1 LFVHACQRGIK
12 LIIHNSHLSTPSPYL
27 DLSNFAVSYAVS
39 IRIRGQHLFF
49 ATNIESCYF
58 RPCRS
63 SPSLFHHHTPQAATL
78 CADSDLSVLLGLA
91 RQGEALA
98 VSPLR
103 LASASRG
110 ELSSPL
116 QGRTSCGPWSPG
128 WDPLSSRPGRAAT
141 AVGRGCCLCQSVPG
155 VQQVGP
161 PVQVPSPTSVREA
174 LQRMGCATRFRWA
187 PPDCAERSGP
197 KWGKGTR
204 PTLLLFAPRSN
215 PPVIRQLAAARP
227 RRGEPCVVCRGSSLL
242 PALALCCR
250 WLWGG
255 CLTAGRDEP
264 GRAGLPPVPFWRS
277 GVGPPGLLDSF
288 VRNTASHARQ
298 PSRPRSPIHPHIITF
313 LSSLP
318 GREGRPY
325 FVC

>member
-63 SPSLFHHHTPQAATL
+63 SPSLFHHHQTPQAATL

-141 AVGRGCCLCQSVPG
+141 AVGRGGVACVSRYLGYSRWARLCKCHLQRPCEKPCNEWG
-155 VQQVGP
+155 VQPDFDGP
-161 PVQVPSPTSVREA
+161 HPIALREVA
-174 LQRMGCATRFRWA
+174 
-187 PPDCAERSGP
+187 RSG
-197 KWGKGTR
+197 GKGPDR
-204 PTLLLFAPRSN
+204 PS
-215 PPVIRQLAAARP
+215 
-227 RRGEPCVVCRGSSLL
+227 
-242 PALALCCR
+242 
-250 WLWGG
+250 
-255 CLTAGRDEP
+255 
-264 GRAGLPPVPFWRS
+264 
-277 GVGPPGLLDSF
+277 
-288 VRNTASHARQ
+288 
-298 PSRPRSPIHPHIITF
+298 
-313 LSSLP
+313 SSLP
-318 GREGRPY
+318 RGAIRP
-325 FVC
+325 

>member
-1 LFVHACQRGIK
+1 VPAPCRAISVSVRLNQAVWGFYDLFVHACQRGIK

-27 DLSNFAVSYAVS
+27 DLSDFAVSYAVS

-63 SPSLFHHHTPQAATL
+63 SPSLFHHHQTPQAATL

-197 KWGKGTR
+197 EVGER
-204 PTLLLFAPRSN
+204 DPTD
-215 PPVIRQLAAARP
+215 PPPLCPEEQSARDSP
-227 RRGEPCVVCRGSSLL
+227 IGSSP
-242 PALALCCR
+242 PA
-250 WLWGG
+250 
-255 CLTAGRDEP
+255 
-264 GRAGLPPVPFWRS
+264 
-277 GVGPPGLLDSF
+277 
-288 VRNTASHARQ
+288 
-298 PSRPRSPIHPHIITF
+298 
-313 LSSLP
+313 
-318 GREGRPY
+318 EG
-325 FVC
+325 